1 MYGISLSWSS
11 VMPAVSTK
19 SNCKCLANS
28 LDQIRD
34 RPSEGDLEVDLF
46 HFSDKNIRNNFY
58 WSFNC
63 FRWVKYT
70 DSSDDDAL
78 YDCHCNHFHFWCSC
92 HARCHFV
99 DVDRHAIVD
108 SGQVIPSNR
117 LIFDVPKNYVD
128 YLHSLNQIRCV
139 DDVNDGDVFDVNYV
153 NVQNHAIAHFR
164 CLMFDGFDDVVWF
177 FKKKQK
183 IEWFI

>member
-128 YLHSLNQIRCV
+128 CLHSLNQIRCV

-164 CLMFDGFDDVVWF
+164 CLMFDGFDDVVWI
-177 FKKKQK
+177 FKKSKR
-183 IEWFI
+183 